1 MHFLFH
7 LTSASC
13 LVLVFWEQRVI
24 GSGCQP
30 GVWRRGLPRCPPEQR
45 SSGGNRP
52 FRVPPMASCFLSSL
66 FPFHWTNTVV
76 KLSAFS
82 TLLGLHQ
89 GMHCLSCFSEQTWAH
104 GLPLSRPRSV
114 CLPRSPGRSF
124 ISPCIEG
131 RPPASCACPCCA
143 DPRAYGQSLWKNGVE
158 KILRVEAAHFHLW
171 SFPSQRTF
179 TVKTEL
185 SL

>member
-1 MHFLFH
+1 MG
-7 LTSASC
+7 AS
-13 LVLVFWEQRVI
+13 LV
-24 GSGCQP
+24 
-30 GVWRRGLPRCPPEQR
+30 
-45 SSGGNRP
+45 SGGEGFQDALQSREVVEGTVLFGYLP
-52 FRVPPMASCFLSSL
+52 WPPVSCPLL

-82 TLLGLHQ
+82 MLLGLHQ
-89 GMHCLSCFSEQTWAH
+89 GMHCLSCFSEQTWAR

-114 CLPRSPGRSF
+114 CLPRSPGRGF

-158 KILRVEAAHFHLW
+158 KILRIEAAHFHLW

>member
-1 MHFLFH
+1 MG
-7 LTSASC
+7 AS
-13 LVLVFWEQRVI
+13 LV
-24 GSGCQP
+24 
-30 GVWRRGLPRCPPEQR
+30 
-45 SSGGNRP
+45 SGGGGFQDAPQSREVVEGTVLFGYLP
-52 FRVPPMASCFLSSL
+52 WPPVCSPLL

-114 CLPRSPGRSF
+114 CLPRRPGRSF